1 MKLYA
6 HKANKAPISK
16 SSICTDTFY
25 VRHPSADHGL
35 KALQRKPKHLKPKHN
50 MTTETIA
57 LMDQVKEIVL
67 NKESDNPL
75 LSYVKTKLGERFD
88 DYNEHLVLYIE
99 DGDQI
104 TPLGFSPIRKK
115 VLPIPLSFAA
125 YLKSMP
131 QLNYEHVLIAL
142 TTYLQFSYKS
152 FYNIFEQRKHL
163 SGTAFDVI
171 DEILAPT
178 YSYILFDEQL
188 EKIYSL
194 LTGASKSEAIQ
205 FRKDINYRIRTAA
218 NNSDLKQAKEMAI
231 QHASSISLLPGF
243 SVYDLLSKHNWYFY
257 LISHYEDHASAFL
270 LYRFLRPKEPQPLRN
285 RLGQEIIQSYRWDES
300 LFDNIKQAIFKRADS
315 GRLVDYLKQQLAETF
330 DDYEEHL
337 VLYIE
342 QGAEK
347 IPLKFISSTDKMTL
361 PEITFA
367 QYLKRHY
374 QEDYQSVLNALS
386 CYTQFDEQNPVR
398 FLMHKNF
405 KKIGVP
411 FEAIDRLLSS
421 TNGYIIYKDQLEW
434 IYRFLT
440 GGDQDSAIRFCR
452 LHNRKSAEAIRAAK
466 NIYLMPNFSL
476 NNLLEWRCWD
486 PHHFVY
492 SAAYH
497 PAWIIHNHLQQR
509 KLTAALDLAV
519 NR

>member
-1 MKLYA
+1 
-6 HKANKAPISK
+6 
-16 SSICTDTFY
+16 
-25 VRHPSADHGL
+25 
-35 KALQRKPKHLKPKHN
+35 
-50 MTTETIA
+50 MTAESIA

-75 LSYVKTKLGERFD
+75 LTYVKTKLGERFG

-115 VLPIPLSFAA
+115 VLPIPISFAA

-218 NNSDLKQAKEMAI
+218 NSSDLKQAKEMAI

-257 LISHYEDHASAFL
+257 LMSHY
-270 LYRFLRPKEPQPLRN
+270 
-285 RLGQEIIQSYRWDES
+285 
-300 LFDNIKQAIFKRADS
+300 
-315 GRLVDYLKQQLAETF
+315 
-330 DDYEEHL
+330 
-337 VLYIE
+337 
-342 QGAEK
+342 
-347 IPLKFISSTDKMTL
+347 
-361 PEITFA
+361 
-367 QYLKRHY
+367 
-374 QEDYQSVLNALS
+374 
-386 CYTQFDEQNPVR
+386 
-398 FLMHKNF
+398 
-405 KKIGVP
+405 
-411 FEAIDRLLSS
+411 
-421 TNGYIIYKDQLEW
+421 
-434 IYRFLT
+434 
-440 GGDQDSAIRFCR
+440 
-452 LHNRKSAEAIRAAK
+452 
-466 NIYLMPNFSL
+466 
-476 NNLLEWRCWD
+476 
-486 PHHFVY
+486 
-492 SAAYH
+492 
-497 PAWIIHNHLQQR
+497 
-509 KLTAALDLAV
+509 
-519 NR
+519 